1 VESEVTSD
9 STPGASSGVSGIIT
23 CLNEEA
29 NIAECIESLDWCAE
43 ILVVDSFSTDRTV
56 EIAQRYP
63 KVRLFQRTYY
73 GGAAQKNWAID
84 KARNE
89 WIMILDAD
97 ERCTPDLRR
106 EIEALLRARPKYD
119 AYTIRRRCFFLGEP
133 IRFSGWQNDRVTR
146 LFRRGTAYYNNRRVH
161 ERLITAGRAPILRH
175 RMDHHLIVDFR
186 EYVQRINRYG
196 YWGAAQC
203 WRDNKKAGFAK
214 VMANPIW
221 RFIRTYIWRLGFL
234 DGTRGLV
241 FCMLQAY
248 ATYLARI
255 TKEGHHDPEREE
267 RTLRPERELLHLEG
281 NSPPEST
288 NLRRDR
294 PPEEDE
300 QQAI

>member
-1 VESEVTSD
+1 
-9 STPGASSGVSGIIT
+9 
-23 CLNEEA
+23 
-29 NIAECIESLDWCAE
+29 
-43 ILVVDSFSTDRTV
+43 
-56 EIAQRYP
+56 
-63 KVRLFQRTYY
+63 
-73 GGAAQKNWAID
+73 
-84 KARNE
+84 
-89 WIMILDAD
+89 MILDAD

-248 ATYLARI
+248 ATYLKWSLLWSWSVDARRGRSPELPEWEEDPAIWRGLARI

-267 RTLRPERELLHLEG
+267 RTRRPDRELLHLDG
-281 NSPPEST
+281 NHPPQSM
-288 NLRRDR
+288 NRRRDR